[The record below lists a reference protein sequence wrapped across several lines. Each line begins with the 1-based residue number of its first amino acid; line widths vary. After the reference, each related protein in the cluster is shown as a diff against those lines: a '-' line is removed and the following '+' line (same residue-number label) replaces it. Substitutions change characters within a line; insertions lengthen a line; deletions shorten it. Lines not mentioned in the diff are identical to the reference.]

1 MNEIKLENVALI
13 YIELPDSNPEQ
24 DLYELKELISTAQGQ
39 IRLEFTQKRTS
50 LDANTVVGSGKAEE
64 IKRAIEMCE
73 NDNPVDLAVFSCQL
87 NATQRK
93 NLKKALDC
101 DVIDKID
108 LILDIFALRA
118 TSAEGKKQVE
128 LAQLSYNLATR
139 PEGSNLS
146 RQGAGIGT
154 RGPGETKLETN
165 KRVIR
170 DKITRLKRELK
181 EIESRRN
188 VTRKKRNENN
198 MFTVALV
205 GYTNAGKSTLFNAI
219 TQADVYADNKLFAT
233 LDTTVR
239 NVMLP
244 DGLEFL
250 LCDTVGFLND
260 LPHALLNAFKST
272 LEEAATANLLLN
284 VCDISDENVANH
296 IKVTEETL
304 LQLGVDAPI
313 IRVFN
318 KCDKQHPAALEFADI
333 NSAGTASQTIF
344 VSALTGKNLDVLLY
358 TIGEYVRK
366 QYAVMK
372 LKVSHADSAKLLSR
386 LNKLSAQIKD
396 VAYFDD
402 YVVYKTILPRK
413 HADSLSEYITF

>member
-1 MNEIKLENVALI
+1 MTKSIFLT
-13 YIELPDSNPEQ
+13 
-24 DLYELKELISTAQGQ
+24 ISG
-39 IRLEFTQKRTS
+39 R
-50 LDANTVVGSGKAEE
+50 
-64 IKRAIEMCE
+64 
-73 NDNPVDLAVFSCQL
+73 
-87 NATQRK
+87 
-93 NLKKALDC
+93 
-101 DVIDKID
+101 
-108 LILDIFALRA
+108 
-118 TSAEGKKQVE
+118 
-128 LAQLSYNLATR
+128 
-139 PEGSNLS
+139 
-146 RQGAGIGT
+146 
-154 RGPGETKLETN
+154 
-165 KRVIR
+165 
-170 DKITRLKRELK
+170 
-181 EIESRRN
+181 
-188 VTRKKRNENN
+188 
-198 MFTVALV
+198 
-205 GYTNAGKSTLFNAI
+205 TNAGKSTLFNAI

-272 LEEAATANLLLN
+272 LEEAAAANLLLN

-413 HADSLSEYITF
+413 YADSLSEYITF